1 MRWFIN
7 WITLKGKVCAIA
19 EPGFICNTQH
29 RRNNRTKHVYV
40 ANEGAQLMA
49 QSWII
54 RENFSLPC
62 PSKQLWTTAVNLMA
76 WHLSVYTVVSVLPI
90 CVLMLHVLKCPEED
104 EKSFFQNK
112 MCFLPVRRSPC
123 SFTSSFVMKSMH
135 SGETLSKAS
144 SLKSYL
150 PTVTLPIVSTSH
162 SPANGD
168 KPDTLWTFFTNAE
181 EKFVWLNIYALKFV
195 KKVLDSTTA
204 QRKFSLCPIHR

>member
-1 MRWFIN
+1 
-7 WITLKGKVCAIA
+7 
-19 EPGFICNTQH
+19 
-29 RRNNRTKHVYV
+29 
-40 ANEGAQLMA
+40 
-49 QSWII
+49 
-54 RENFSLPC
+54 
-62 PSKQLWTTAVNLMA
+62 
-76 WHLSVYTVVSVLPI
+76 
-90 CVLMLHVLKCPEED
+90 
-104 EKSFFQNK
+104 

-195 KKVLDSTTA
+195 KKSSRFDNSAKEVFALSHSSIVTYSTYAMTPTLHMSVAYVIASKLTTSGATNSGVPNKTCNFVDGSYSRASPKSMILIRFPDSV
-204 QRKFSLCPIHR
+204 RHKMFSG